1 MIKLL
6 SSALLVFCIVG
17 CSTANRKEYISKA
30 PEFTIYIDENS
41 NVHADKGIFTLD
53 EFNKMFDKYYS
64 EVKNKVV
71 IHVNYHARQG
81 IVRDVQSIVSDKV
94 GLNYITHSYPKGAIP
109 EGMKS
114 IKIISGR
121 K

>member
-6 SSALLVFCIVG
+6 SSSLLVFCIVG

-30 PEFTIYIDENS
+30 PE
-41 NVHADKGIFTLD
+41 
-53 EFNKMFDKYYS
+53 
-64 EVKNKVV
+64 VKNKVV
-71 IHVNYHARQG
+71 IHVNCHARQG